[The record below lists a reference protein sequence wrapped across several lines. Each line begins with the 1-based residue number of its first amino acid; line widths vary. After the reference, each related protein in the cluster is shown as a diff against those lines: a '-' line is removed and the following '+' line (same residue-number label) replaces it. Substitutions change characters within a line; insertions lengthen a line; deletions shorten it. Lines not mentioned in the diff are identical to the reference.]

1 MALDLLRKIDAP
13 RGLLAVEKAT
23 MVYSLFTTLLIVCSW
38 AEMSDPLA
46 LLRGRLEILL
56 ATLGLMFLYRL
67 HPCRLTTYLRVVI
80 QLCFLTY
87 WYPDTFEL
95 NRHLPNLDH
104 VFASL
109 EQNLFGCQPAL
120 LFARTFPSKWMSEAV
135 NLGYFFYYPM
145 MFIVGTYIFL
155 KKFDWFERWSFILA
169 SSFYIYYTIYL
180 FVPVVGPQ
188 FYFPVVGWEN
198 AEAGV
203 FFPVGDYFNYHP
215 ELFPGRYDQPGFF
228 YSLVETSQQLGERPT
243 AAFPSS
249 HVGIST
255 LLMLMAGRL
264 SRKLCCF
271 LLPFY
276 VLLCMATVYIQAH
289 YLVDV
294 IVGFFSAFVIY
305 FFTTFVY
312 KYYFAT
318 PFFGAT
324 SLPASLRG
332 RQKKDCR
339 FS

>member
-1 MALDLLRKIDAP
+1 M
-13 RGLLAVEKAT
+13 
-23 MVYSLFTTLLIVCSW
+23 
-38 AEMSDPLA
+38 
-46 LLRGRLEILL
+46 
-56 ATLGLMFLYRL
+56 
-67 HPCRLTTYLRVVI
+67 
-80 QLCFLTY
+80 
-87 WYPDTFEL
+87 
-95 NRHLPNLDH
+95 
-104 VFASL
+104 
-109 EQNLFGCQPAL
+109 
-120 LFARTFPSKWMSEAV
+120 
-135 NLGYFFYYPM
+135 
-145 MFIVGTYIFL
+145 
-155 KKFDWFERWSFILA
+155 
-169 SSFYIYYTIYL
+169 
-180 FVPVVGPQ
+180 
-188 FYFPVVGWEN
+188 VGWEN